1 MDNDNLS
8 VGEAFPD
15 IPDDLAEALDTA
27 IECIDFLYDAGLVD
41 DDMLD
46 KVQANINAT
55 ILSNL
60 STRSKPKKKRKP
72 KKATD
77 NVIAFPARAKGTPP
91 A

>member
-1 MDNDNLS
+1 MTKDSDNLS

-15 IPDDLAEALDTA
+15 LPDDLAEALDTA
-27 IECIDFLYDAGLVD
+27 IECIDFFYDAGLVD

-55 ILSNL
+55 ILSGL
-60 STRSKPKKKRKP
+60 ASKKKKKRKP

>member
-1 MDNDNLS
+1 MTKDSDNLS

-15 IPDDLAEALDTA
+15 LPDDLAEALDTA

-55 ILSNL
+55 ILSGL
-60 STRSKPKKKRKP
+60 ASKKKKKRKP